1 MSKQSFSLV
10 APSAPKPTP
19 ALTPDQLA
27 AVSHRGSPLVI
38 HGGPGTGKTTLLV
51 EAALARIA
59 EGQNPDSI
67 LLLTFGR
74 ERASEL
80 RDAIALR
87 TTKTMFEPLART
99 FHSLAFS
106 IVKMKAKDDPEP
118 ILLSGPEQESYIKE
132 LLQGDIADGYK
143 EWPEDLHAALT
154 TNGFARELR
163 DLILRASERGIDADE
178 LAALGKSEGE
188 KYWQGAAAFWKRY
201 LNSMVM
207 REISATDAKM
217 RIDPSELV
225 SRAALHLHN
234 NPDVLSALRS
244 RFTTIMVDEFQESD
258 PAQRALLAMLAGSDL
273 IICADADSAV
283 GRFRGAD
290 PDGLS
295 AALDPYRAKEIVF
308 NSAFRSSSSIFDIG
322 VRFAK
327 SMKGS
332 PVTRKRTCSNENAG
346 QVQVH
351 RFRSGAEEA
360 AFIAHQFRSAHL
372 REGISYSNMAVILR
386 SPGMQASS
394 LRRAFSQVGIPV
406 ASELQALAGNPAIA
420 TKSHSRPF
428 AL

>member
-1 MSKQSFSLV
+1 MSKQPFSLV
-10 APSAPKPTP
+10 APSAPKATP

-27 AVSHRGSPLVI
+27 AVTHRGSPLVI
-38 HGGPGTGKTTLLV
+38 SGGPGTGKTTVLV

-132 LLQGDIADGYK
+132 LLQGDIQDGYK

-163 DLILRASERGIDADE
+163 DLILRASERGIDADQ
-178 LAALGKSEGE
+178 LAALGKTEGE
-188 KYWQGAAAFWKRY
+188 KYWFAAAQFWKRY

-234 NPDVLSALRS
+234 NPDVLANLRA

-258 PAQRALLAMLAGSDL
+258 PAQRALLSMVAGTDV

-295 AALDPYRAKEIVF
+295 AALDPYRAKEIVL
-308 NSAFRSSSSIFDIG
+308 NTGFRNSSSIFDVGIN
-322 VRFAK
+322 FAK

-332 PVTRKRTCSNENAG
+332 PVTRKRSCGNENTG

-372 REGISYSNMAVILR
+372 RQGISYSSMAVILR
-386 SPGMQASS
+386 SPGLQASS
-394 LRRAFSQVGIPV
+394 LRRAF
-406 ASELQALAGNPAIA
+406 
-420 TKSHSRPF
+420 
-428 AL
+428 